1 MPPGPP
7 GSAFSPGPR
16 AGFPRGGY
24 GAGNTVSIDLPNLG
38 QLLGRFKQYGAGV
51 EVQVQRMAEVIAD
64 DIVVTA
70 KDLVAIDTE
79 KTKDSIRRER
89 RGRDVFVVV
98 DRLGDRPEVPIYLE
112 IGTYKMAA
120 RPFLKPSADLVLA
133 SGGLM
138 RASTQ
143 VGGLLAPT
151 GARHTPS
158 R

>member
-1 MPPGPP
+1 MPPGPS
-7 GSAFSPGPR
+7 GSAFTPGPR

-24 GAGNTVSIDLPNLG
+24 GPGNTISIDFPNLG
-38 QLLGRFKQYGAGV
+38 QILGRFKQIGAGA
-51 EVQVQRMAEVIAD
+51 EVQVQRMAEALAD
-64 DIVVTA
+64 DIVDTA
-70 KDLVAIDTE
+70 KDLVAVDTE
-79 KTKDSIRRER
+79 RTRDSIRRER
-89 RGRDVFVVV
+89 RGRDVVVVV
-98 DRLGDRPEVPIYLE
+98 DRLGERPEVPIYLE

-138 RASTQ
+138 RASTR

-151 GARHTPS
+151 GARHTPT